1 MTVNLKNIKL
11 PFIKQKEV
19 TDMSYDGIRKLK
31 IYQDEN
37 GKWNFSCETYD
48 SSIRDWRGNRV
59 WEKFEGLKTPFET
72 REELEYYLFKNT
84 LDGNFHGTGG
94 KFGCL
99 GWGNRKVK
107 LSEKELVI
115 LQELEDKK
123 YSLMYGETIKRIESR
138 LREKGLKYEDFKQDE
153 EWLKENAKIRQAC
166 KEYDEFRYGT
176 YFKRWQEYLEQQ
188 KINNRKGNKRTYIV
202 KVDYNGYVDIYIKSH
217 GIRTTSFTNYS
228 DYAKLFTMP
237 IDDLKAL
244 FIHDGDTRS
253 EKYKRMEFI
262 DVTDF
267 IKGKGKYRHAE
278 IPAVEVSRHITR
290 VL

>member
-1 MTVNLKNIKL
+1 
-11 PFIKQKEV
+11 
-19 TDMSYDGIRKLK
+19 MSYYGIRKLK
-31 IYQDEN
+31 TFQDEN
-37 GKWNFSCETYD
+37 GKWNFSCDVYD
-48 SSIRDWRGNRV
+48 SSIWSWDNKRV
-59 WEKFEGLKTPFET
+59 WEHIDNWFKVGYGTK
-72 REELEYYLFKNT
+72 EELEYYLFENT

-94 KFGCL
+94 KYGCI

-115 LQELEDKK
+115 LKELEDKK

-138 LREKGLKYEDFKQDE
+138 LREKGLKYEDFKKDE
-153 EWLKENAKIRQAC
+153 EWLEEHAKIEQAC
-166 KEYDEFRYGT
+166 KEYSEFRYGT
-176 YFKRWQEYLEQQ
+176 YFKRWKEYLEQQ

-202 KVDYNGYVDIYIKSH
+202 KVDYNGYTDIYIKSH
-217 GIRTTSFTNYS
+217 GTRTTSFTNYR

-237 IDDLKAL
+237 IDELKAL

-278 IPAVEVSRHITR
+278 IPTVEVANHITR

>member
-1 MTVNLKNIKL
+1 
-11 PFIKQKEV
+11 
-19 TDMSYDGIRKLK
+19 MSYYGIRKLK
-31 IYQDEN
+31 TFQDKN
-37 GKWNFSCETYD
+37 GKWNFSCDVYD
-48 SSIRDWRGNRV
+48 SSIWSWDNKRV
-59 WEKFEGLKTPFET
+59 WEHIDNWFKVGYDTK
-72 REELEYYLFKNT
+72 EELEKFLFENT

-94 KFGCL
+94 KYGCI

-115 LQELEDKK
+115 LKELEDKK

-153 EWLKENAKIRQAC
+153 EWLEENAKIKQAC
-166 KEYDEFRYGT
+166 KEYSEFRYGT
-176 YFKRWQEYLEQQ
+176 YFKRWKEYLEQQ

-202 KVDYNGYVDIYIKSH
+202 KVDYNGYTDIYIKSH
-217 GIRTTSFTNYS
+217 GTRTTSFTNYR

-237 IDDLKAL
+237 IDELKAL

-253 EKYKRMEFI
+253 QKYKRMEFI

-278 IPAVEVSRHITR
+278 IPTVEVVNHITR